1 MTEIEPIVQE
11 TISANRMGLLNK
23 QKKKTIKKA
32 VPKVLVTKFNPCI
45 KGLRIRRMI
54 YWDNIQHDEICKK
67 TLLIT
72 PPMVACSNH

>member
-1 MTEIEPIVQE
+1 MQE

-23 QKKKTIKKA
+23 QKKKNIKKA
-32 VPKVLVTKFNPCI
+32 VPKVLVTKFNPSI
-45 KGLRIRRMI
+45 KGLRIRLMI

-67 TLLIT
+67 TLT